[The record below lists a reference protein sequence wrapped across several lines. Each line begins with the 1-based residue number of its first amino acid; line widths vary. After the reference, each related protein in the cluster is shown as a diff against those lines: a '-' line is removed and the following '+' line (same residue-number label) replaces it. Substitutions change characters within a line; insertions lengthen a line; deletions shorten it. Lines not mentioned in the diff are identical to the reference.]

1 MVTLAEAKKLNRNNF
16 IFSTGCCKIFHF
28 GYVSGTGYLVC
39 YTPGEE
45 NGQDAVALWP
55 ENCYLVESER
65 KDLLDL
71 ANRR

>member
-1 MVTLAEAKKLNRNNF
+1 MITLNEAKELRRTDF
-16 IFSTGCCKIFHF
+16 IFDIVGKQIYHF
-28 GYVSGTGYLVC
+28 GYVSGAEYLIC

-45 NGQDAVALWP
+45 NGQDSIAILP
-55 ENCYLVESER
+55 EDCHLVESER